1 VIGTLLLAFDMEIG
15 TIIYRIVYMTGVST
29 ISPTP
34 EEVSCTL
41 MFRLIALSSIVVGL
55 VCLVFGILSEP
66 RAHSSI

>member
-1 VIGTLLLAFDMEIG
+1 MVGILLLAFDLEIG
-15 TIIYRIVYMTGVST
+15 AIIYRIVYMTGVSS

-34 EEVSCTL
+34 EEVPCTF
-41 MFRLIALSSIVVGL
+41 MFRLIALSSIVIGL